1 MEAVAV
7 QCTLFEI
14 SYALK
19 NIWGRHVPSSPV
31 VSSLYIASFRGAG
44 GGGDNKG
51 GEKKRDDYDN
61 NNDDHDYEEEK
72 EDKEERE

>member
-44 GGGDNKG
+44 GGGGNKG
-51 GEKKRDDYDN
+51 GGNKRDD
-61 NNDDHDYEEEK
+61 NDAHDDK
-72 EDKEERE
+72 EDKEEK